1 MREEYQKSIILV
13 IIIIIF
19 GGLYISSFFDINGTF
34 RSNIF
39 LFLILFC
46 IMLICYFTSKK
57 IKVWEKEYE
66 TDYTFVY
73 WSFYLLNIF
82 LILYLCYMFIT
93 RSELECMKMLK
104 NNMKGAG
111 QKMVFRGEQKID
123 SIRNN
128 HISESFNNGSGGIGF
143 GIGQNIKYLFNKNK
157 QFWKTILFLNKNK
170 SVE

>member
-13 IIIIIF
+13 LILIIF
-19 GGLYISSFFDINGTF
+19 GGLYFSSFFDIDGKF
-34 RSNIF
+34 RSNLF

-46 IMLICYFTSKK
+46 VILICYFTSKK
-57 IKVWEKEYE
+57 LKVWEKEYE
-66 TDYTFVY
+66 TDYSIVY

-82 LILYLCYMFIT
+82 LILYLCYMVVT

-104 NNMKGAG
+104 NNMRGAG
-111 QKMVFRGEQKID
+111 QKLVFRGEQKID

-128 HISESFNNGSGGIGF
+128 HFSESFNDGSGGL
-143 GIGQNIKYLFNKNK
+143 GIGRNIKYLFNKNK

-170 SVE
+170 SIE